1 MDIFLSI
8 IIPSYNEQYC
18 IENTLSAIIKYFK
31 NKNYNIE
38 IIIIDDG
45 SIDNT
50 REVTQKYIKVF
61 ADSPEIFPL
70 EKIRIKL
77 IENEN
82 NSGKGFSVKKGILKS
97 SGQFVLFTDSDL
109 STPIEEF
116 ENLFYNLNKGF
127 DIAIGSRDL
136 PESKI
141 IQHQNIVRESMGK
154 VFNFFVRK
162 LVKLDFRDT
171 QCGFKLFKK
180 EVANIIFPKM
190 KINGFGFDVEVLYIA
205 KRLGFKVIE
214 VPVKWQNNKDSRVN
228 ILTDSLKMFL
238 CLFQIKK
245 LHSNT

>member
-8 IIPSYNEQYC
+8 IIPSYNAQFC
-18 IENTLSAIIKYFK
+18 IENTLSTIISYFK
-31 NKNYNIE
+31 NKNYYIE
-38 IIIIDDG
+38 IIIVNDG
-45 SIDNT
+45 SIDLT
-50 REVTQKYIKVF
+50 REVTQEYIKLF
-61 ADSPEIFPL
+61 TNSPEIFL
-70 EKIRIKL
+70 SEKIRIKL

-97 SGQFVLFTDSDL
+97 CGQFILFTDADL

-116 ENLFYNLNKGF
+116 ENLFYNLNIGF

-141 IQHQNIVRESMGK
+141 LQHQNIIRESMGK

-180 EVANIIFPKM
+180 EAANIIFPKM
-190 KINGFGFDVEVLYIA
+190 KINGFGFDVEILYIA

-214 VPVKWQNNKDSRVN
+214 VPVKWKNNKDSKVN
-228 ILTDSLKMFL
+228 ILKDSLKMFL
-238 CLFQIKK
+238 CLFQVKK
-245 LHSNT
+245 LHSNI